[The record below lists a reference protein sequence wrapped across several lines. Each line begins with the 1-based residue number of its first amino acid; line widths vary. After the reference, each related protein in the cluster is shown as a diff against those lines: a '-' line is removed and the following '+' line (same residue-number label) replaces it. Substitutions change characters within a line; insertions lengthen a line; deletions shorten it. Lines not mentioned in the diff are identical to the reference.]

1 MSTLFELLAR
11 LEQADELD
19 LSLEDHNE
27 ILTNTQ
33 QKIDAYA
40 EVINRYESEAERYKK
55 LADDFDRRSKIFTNE
70 VKRIEMHLVSA
81 CKFHGVKQFKG
92 LKHELKFV
100 ARTLLKAKEAAG
112 PEMFKKYPTYCMQTV
127 AIEHKWD
134 MDKLKADFKTGNE
147 VAKELIEETK
157 SEFVKFST

>member
-19 LSLEDHNE
+19 LSLEDHKE

-33 QKIDAYA
+33 AKIDAYA
-40 EVINRYESEAERYKK
+40 EVISRYEGEAERYKK
-55 LADDFDRRSKIFTNE
+55 MAEECKRRSEVFDNE
-70 VKRIEMHLVSA
+70 VKRIKMHLVSA

-100 ARTLLKAKEAAG
+100 SRTLLKPKEDPSA
-112 PEMFKKYPTYCMQTV
+112 EYVKKYPEYCHQTV
-127 AIEHKWD
+127 LIDYKWD
-134 MDKLKADFKTGNE
+134 MDKLRGAFKTGDE
-147 VAKELIEETK
+147 TAKEIIEEQK
-157 SEFVKFST
+157 SEFVQFKI

>member
-19 LSLEDHNE
+19 LSLEDHKE

-33 QKIDAYA
+33 AKIDAYA
-40 EVINRYESEAERYKK
+40 EVISRYEGEAERYKK
-55 LADDFDRRSKIFTNE
+55 MADECKRRSDIFDNE
-70 VKRIEMHLVSA
+70 VKRIKSHLVNA

-100 ARTLLKAKEAAG
+100 SRTLLKAKENAG
-112 PEMFKKYPTYCMQTV
+112 PETFKKYPNYCMQTV
-127 AIEHKWD
+127 VIDHKWD
-134 MDKLKADFKTGNE
+134 MDKLKADYKTGNE
-147 VAKELIEETK
+147 VAKELIEEQK
-157 SEFVKFST
+157 SEYVQFKI